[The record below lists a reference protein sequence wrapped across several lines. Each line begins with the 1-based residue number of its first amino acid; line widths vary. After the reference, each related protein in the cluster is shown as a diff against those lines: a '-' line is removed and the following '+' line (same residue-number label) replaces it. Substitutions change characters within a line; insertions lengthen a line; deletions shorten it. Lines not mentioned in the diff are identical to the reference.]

1 MNKKLP
7 PQQQE
12 ELFKILKDRF
22 EKNKSRHKSLE
33 WTTVLARLEAHTER
47 LWSLNEMEMTGGEPD
62 VVGLD
67 KKTGEC
73 IFYDCVAESPKRP
86 QECLLRW

>member
-22 EKNKSRHKSLE
+22 EKNKTRHKSLE
-33 WTTVLARLEAHTER
+33 WAKVQARLEAHTEW
-47 LWSLNEMEMTGGEPD
+47 LWSLIEIEFKGG
-62 VVGLD
+62 
-67 KKTGEC
+67 
-73 IFYDCVAESPKRP
+73 
-86 QECLLRW
+86 